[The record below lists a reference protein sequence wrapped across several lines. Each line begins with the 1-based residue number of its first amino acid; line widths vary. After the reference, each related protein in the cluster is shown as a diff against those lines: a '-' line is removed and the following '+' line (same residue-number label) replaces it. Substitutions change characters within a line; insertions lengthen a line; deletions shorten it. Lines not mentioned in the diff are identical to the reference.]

1 MFSCRFTFSLCLL
14 LPLSISA
21 VAQRPGTPGGS
32 TPAGLSPGVSNSS
45 VANSN
50 ASFGANDVSVP
61 TADQEGKIKFRTQS
75 ILIQVPVVVT
85 DKSGNHVHGLTK
97 ENFHVFENGKEQ
109 KVSAFEEIVSID
121 KPLPVS
127 APRPGEFS
135 NLALSDQQP
144 RSVTVIAL
152 DTINTPFLDQANGRR
167 ELIKFLA
174 DNINSGQVLALMIMT
189 SRGVRVVEGLTG
201 DTEQLVQVLKKV
213 SGELPALQGLG
224 QDEGLGQD
232 AATNAAVGN
241 IPDVSLSAT
250 PTTFAGVQAQVNAFL
265 TIGDALYAGYAQP
278 KAVEDTLNAFLGI
291 AWSLS
296 GVPGRKALIWATG
309 GFPFEISSPAQL
321 PGGYNS
327 ALYERTMQAL
337 TAGQISVYPVDIRGL
352 VNNSVNGSAVSTA
365 GFTAGGQTG
374 RGIAQHNRDWI
385 LQSSILTLDQ
395 FADMT
400 GGKAYH
406 DTNDLASSFKRAA
419 DDGSSYYLA
428 SYYLDTHN
436 NNSGW
441 RKLKV
446 KVDKNDT
453 EVRAREGFFVT
464 NTTMNPDNARATDLT
479 YALGTP
485 IEGTGVPVSLKWLGT
500 SGDGAKK
507 KAEFIVHMPAD
518 GVSIVGSNGQNHID
532 FDFAAAAY
540 PVSKKAEKAAVT
552 IGKAVNANVPD
563 AQMASLRA
571 SGIDMKNA
579 LELAPGNYVVRVV
592 IRDTVT
598 GKLGSVTAPL
608 TVN

>member
-1 MFSCRFTFSLCLL
+1 MFSCRFTFGLALL

-21 VAQRPGTPGGS
+21 LAQRPGTPGGS

-50 ASFGANDVSVP
+50 ASFGPSSVSAP

-109 KVSAFEEIVSID
+109 KISTFEEIVSTD

-127 APRPGEFS
+127 ATRPGEFS

-144 RSVTVIAL
+144 HTITVIAI

-174 DNINSGQVLALMIMT
+174 DNLNSGQVLALMIMT
-189 SRGVRVVEGLTG
+189 SRGIKVVQGLTG
-201 DTEQLVQVLKKV
+201 DTGQLIQILKKAT
-213 SGELPALQGLG
+213 GEVPETQGLA
-224 QDEGLGQD
+224 QDEGLGVD
-232 AATNAAVGN
+232 AQVN
-241 IPDVSLSAT
+241 SAT
-250 PTTFAGVQAQVNAFL
+250 GNLPDLSVGSNGAGSNPQAAVNAFL
-265 TIGDALYAGYAQP
+265 SYPDTLYAGFAQQR
-278 KAVEDTLNAFLGI
+278 AIEETLNSFLGI

-296 GVPGRKALIWATG
+296 GVPGRKSLIWATG
-309 GFPFEISSPAQL
+309 TFPFEISTPAQL
-321 PGGYNS
+321 PGGNLS
-327 ALYERTMQAL
+327 PLYERTMQAL
-337 TAGQISVYPVDIRGL
+337 TAAQISVYPVDIRGL
-352 VNNSVNGSAVSTA
+352 VANSVNGSAVATA
-365 GFTAGGQTG
+365 GFTAGGNTG
-374 RGIAQHNRDWI
+374 RGTVQRNRDWV
-385 LQSSILTLDQ
+385 LQSSLMTLDT

-400 GGKAYH
+400 GGKAFYN
-406 DTNDLASSFKRAA
+406 TNDLASSFKRAA

-428 SYYLDTHN
+428 GYYLDTHN

-464 NTTMNPDNARATDLT
+464 NTTMNPDNVRATDLT

-507 KAEFIVHMPAD
+507 KTEFIVHMPAD
-518 GVSIVGSNGQNHID
+518 GVSIIGSNGQNHID

-540 PVSKKAEKAAVT
+540 LVSKKAEKAALT

>member
-1 MFSCRFTFSLCLL
+1 MFSCRFTFGLCLL
-14 LPLSISA
+14 LPLSISTL
-21 VAQRPGTPGGS
+21 AQRPGTTGGS
-32 TPAGLSPGVSNSS
+32 TPAGLSPGVNNSS

-50 ASFGANDVSVP
+50 ASFGASSVSVP
-61 TADQEGKIKFRTQS
+61 TADQEGKIKFRTQT
-75 ILIQVPVVVT
+75 ILVQVPIVVT
-85 DKSGNHVHGLTK
+85 EKSGSHVHGLTK

-109 KVSAFEEIVSID
+109 KISTFEEITSTN
-121 KPLPVS
+121 KALPVVAS
-127 APRPGEFS
+127 KPGEFS
-135 NLALSDQQP
+135 NLTLSDEQP
-144 RSVTVIAL
+144 RTVTVIAI
-152 DTINTPFLDQANGRR
+152 DTINTPFTDQAIGRH

-174 DNINSGQVLALMIMT
+174 DNLNSGQVLALMIMT
-189 SRGVRVVEGLTG
+189 SRGVRVVQGLTG
-201 DTEQLVQVLKKV
+201 DSEQLVQILKNA
-213 SGELPALQGLG
+213 SGETPVTQGLG
-224 QDEGLGQD
+224 PD
-232 AATNAAVGN
+232 AQANSAVG
-241 IPDVSLSAT
+241 DLADLSAIS
-250 PTTFAGVQAQVNAFL
+250 PGAGANPQAGVNAFL
-265 TIGDALYAGYAQP
+265 AYGDEISANFEQQRALEY
-278 KAVEDTLNAFLGI
+278 TLNGFLGI
-291 AWSLS
+291 AWALS
-296 GVPGRKALIWATG
+296 GVPGRKSLIWATG
-309 GFPFEISSPAQL
+309 GFPFEISTPAQL
-321 PGGYNS
+321 PGGYLS
-327 ALYERTMQAL
+327 PLYERTMQAL
-337 TAGQISVYPVDIRGL
+337 LAAEISIYPVDVRGL
-352 VNNSVNGSAVSTA
+352 VANSPMGSAVSAA
-365 GFTAGGQTG
+365 GNTGASKGRAIAGQIG
-374 RGIAQHNRDWI
+374 NRNWL
-385 LQSSILTLDQ
+385 LQSTLMTLDT

-400 GGKAYH
+400 GGKAFYN
-406 DTNDLASSFKRAA
+406 TNDLASSFKRAA

-428 SYYLDTHN
+428 GYYLDTHN